1 MKSDIYSVLTF
12 SVFFAILL
20 FSQSA
25 FTQAPEKM
33 SYQAVIRD
41 SGSAL
46 VVSQSV
52 GMQISILQ
60 GSASGTAVY
69 SETQTPATNA
79 NGLISVEVGAG
90 TAVSGVFDSVDWSAG
105 PYFIQTETDP
115 AGGTNYTISGTSQLL
130 SVPYA
135 LYAKT
140 SGSSTAGP
148 QGNDGISAYQSWLN
162 LGNSGTEADFINSL
176 TGPQGNPGT
185 NFFSAMQGGTQNVGG
200 SGVNTLLIVNVV
212 FATPFTGTPHVICTA
227 SAEVATIF
235 DDSFNVTT
243 RQVTSTGFSMIVN
256 RVDGSTWGQNMNVH
270 WMAFE

>member
-1 MKSDIYSVLTF
+1 MKSDIYSVLAVSLSF
-12 SVFFAILL
+12 VFLL

-41 SGSAL
+41 SGNNL
-46 VVSQSV
+46 VVSQNV

-69 SETQTPATNA
+69 SETQTPSTNV
-79 NGLISVEVGAG
+79 NGLLSVEIG
-90 TAVSGVFDSVDWSAG
+90 TGVALTAAFDSVDWSAG

-140 SGSSTAGP
+140 SGSSTPGP
-148 QGNDGISAYQSWLN
+148 QGNDGLSAYQSWLN

-200 SGVNTLLIVNVV
+200 SGVNSLVVVNVT
-212 FATPFTGTPHVICTA
+212 FSTPFTGTPNVICTA
-227 SAEVATIF
+227 SAEVSSIY